1 MDVWRNGNVKALVV
15 YDSFFGNTERVARA
29 IASSLGPP
37 AEVTVVKVSDV
48 TPAQLT
54 GLSHLIVGSPTRGFR
69 PTPAIVEFLKGI
81 PAGSLT
87 GVKVAAFDT
96 SIPKKDMPFFIRLG
110 GYAAKPISEALKE
123 KGGELVLPPE
133 AFYVEKGE
141 QGPLKDGEVERAGC
155 WFKASQ
161 DIDRPPR

>member
-1 MDVWRNGNVKALVV
+1 MKVLVV
-15 YDSFFGNTERVARA
+15 YDSFFGNTEQVARA
-29 IASSLGPP
+29 IAASLDP
-37 AEVTVVKVSDV
+37 ATEVSVVKVSDV
-48 TPAQLT
+48 RLAQVA

-69 PTPAIVEFLKGI
+69 PTPAIVEFVKSI
-81 PAGSLT
+81 PAGGLN

-133 AFYVEKGE
+133 AFYVKGE
-141 QGPLKDGEVERAGC
+141 RGPLKDGELQRAGA
-155 WFKASQ
+155 WFKLG
-161 DIDRPPR
+161 